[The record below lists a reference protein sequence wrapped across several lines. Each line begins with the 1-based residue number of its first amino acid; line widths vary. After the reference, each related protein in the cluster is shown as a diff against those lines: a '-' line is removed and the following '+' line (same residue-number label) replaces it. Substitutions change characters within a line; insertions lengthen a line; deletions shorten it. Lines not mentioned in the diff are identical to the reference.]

1 MLATL
6 FWVITIMCGGEDKLA
21 AWEQMAVQTI
31 DERRWLVIRNIVEIV
46 IENDRLSVVRCE
58 KFSVGV
64 RLLDFND
71 LPGGGL

>member
-1 MLATL
+1 
-6 FWVITIMCGGEDKLA
+6 
-21 AWEQMAVQTI
+21 MAVQTI
-31 DERRWLVIRNIVEIV
+31 DERRRLVIRNIVEIV
-46 IENDRLSVVRCE
+46 IENNRLSVVRCE

>member
-1 MLATL
+1 
-6 FWVITIMCGGEDKLA
+6 
-21 AWEQMAVQTI
+21 MAVQTT
-31 DERRWLVIRNIVEIV
+31 DEQRWLVIWNIVEIV

>member
-1 MLATL
+1 
-6 FWVITIMCGGEDKLA
+6 
-21 AWEQMAVQTI
+21 MAVQTI

>member
-6 FWVITIMCGGEDKLA
+6 FWVITIMCGGEDQLA
-21 AWEQMAVQTI
+21 GWEQIAVQTTG
-31 DERRWLVIRNIVEIV
+31 ERRRLVIRNIVEIV
-46 IENDRLSVVRCE
+46 IENNRLSVVRCE